1 MIRKMNLNDYEDVRT
16 LVKQIH
22 ELHLSNRPDIYNDGE
37 SFPKEYFEK
46 VLSDANNLN
55 YVYVEN
61 KKIVGALNASLQHT
75 NPLPIIKPRTYY
87 FIENLVVDKNHRRK
101 GIAKKLFSYL
111 TLKAKENNIDSIELN
126 VWAFNKDAI
135 KFYES
140 MGMNI
145 KNIRMEIKSK

>member
-1 MIRKMNLNDYEDVRT
+1 MIREMNLNDYEDVRI

-46 VLSDANNLN
+46 VLNDANNLN
-55 YVYVEN
+55 YVYIEN
-61 KKIVGALNASLQHT
+61 KKIVGVLIVAIQHT
-75 NPLPIIKPRTYY
+75 NPLPIIKPRTFY
-87 FIENLVVDKNHRRK
+87 FIENIVVDKNHRRK

-126 VWAFNKDAI
+126 VWSFNTEAI

-145 KNIRMEIKSK
+145 KNIRMETKSK

>member
-1 MIRKMNLNDYEDVRT
+1 MIREMNLNDYEDVRI

-61 KKIVGALNASLQHT
+61 KKIVGVLNATLQHT
-75 NPLPIIKPRTYY
+75 NPLPIIKARTYY

-101 GIAKKLFSYL
+101 GIAKKLFNYL

-126 VWAFNKDAI
+126 VWSFNTEAI

>member
-1 MIRKMNLNDYEDVRT
+1 MIREMNLNDYEDVRI

-61 KKIVGALNASLQHT
+61 KKIVGVLNATLQHT

-126 VWAFNKDAI
+126 VWSFNTEAI

-145 KNIRMEIKSK
+145 KNIRMETKSK

>member
-1 MIRKMNLNDYEDVRT
+1 MIREMNLNDYEDVRI

-55 YVYVEN
+55 YVYVES
-61 KKIVGALNASLQHT
+61 KKIVGVLNATLQHT

-87 FIENLVVDKNHRRK
+87 FIENIVVDKNHRRK

-126 VWAFNKDAI
+126 VWSFNTEAI

-145 KNIRMEIKSK
+145 KNIRMETKSK

>member
-1 MIRKMNLNDYEDVRT
+1 MIREMNLNDYEDVRI

-37 SFPKEYFEK
+37 SFPKEYFKK
-46 VLSDANNLN
+46 VLNDANNLN

-75 NPLPIIKPRTYY
+75 NPLPIIKPRTFY
-87 FIENLVVDKNHRRK
+87 FIENIVVDKNHRRK
-101 GIAKKLFSYL
+101 GIAKKLFHYL
-111 TLKAKENNIDSIELN
+111 TLKTKENNIDSIELN
-126 VWAFNKDAI
+126 VWSFNTEAI

>member
-1 MIRKMNLNDYEDVRT
+1 MIREMNLNDYEDVRI
-16 LVKQIH
+16 LVRQIH

-55 YVYVEN
+55 YVYIEN
-61 KKIVGALNASLQHT
+61 KKIVGVLNATLQHT

-126 VWAFNKDAI
+126 VWSFNTEAI

>member
-1 MIRKMNLNDYEDVRT
+1 MIREMNLNDYEDVKI
-16 LVKQIH
+16 LVRQIH

-37 SFPKEYFEK
+37 SFPKECFEK

-55 YVYVEN
+55 YVYVKS
-61 KKIVGALNASLQHT
+61 KKIVGVLNATLQHT

-101 GIAKKLFSYL
+101 GIAKKLFNYL

-126 VWAFNKDAI
+126 VWSFNTEAI

>member
-1 MIRKMNLNDYEDVRT
+1 MIREMNLNDYEDVRI

-55 YVYVEN
+55 YVYIEN
-61 KKIVGALNASLQHT
+61 KKIVGVLNATLQHT

-101 GIAKKLFSYL
+101 GIAKKLFSYF

-126 VWAFNKDAI
+126 VWSFNTEAI

>member
-1 MIRKMNLNDYEDVRT
+1 MIREMNLNDYEDVRI

-61 KKIVGALNASLQHT
+61 KKIVGVLNATLQHT

-87 FIENLVVDKNHRRK
+87 FIEDIVVDKNHRRK
-101 GIAKKLFSYL
+101 GIAKKLFHYL

>member
-1 MIRKMNLNDYEDVRT
+1 MIREMNLNDYEDVRI

-61 KKIVGALNASLQHT
+61 KKIVGVLNATLQHT

-101 GIAKKLFSYL
+101 GIAKKLFHYL

-126 VWAFNKDAI
+126 VWSFNTEAI

>member
-1 MIRKMNLNDYEDVRT
+1 MIREMNLNDYEDVRI

-37 SFPKEYFEK
+37 SFPKEYFKK
-46 VLSDANNLN
+46 VLNDANNLN

-75 NPLPIIKPRTYY
+75 NPLPIIKPRTFY
-87 FIENLVVDKNHRRK
+87 FIENIVVDKNHRRK
-101 GIAKKLFSYL
+101 GIAKKLFHYL

-126 VWAFNKDAI
+126 VWSFNTEAI

>member
-1 MIRKMNLNDYEDVRT
+1 MIREMNLNDYEDVKI
-16 LVKQIH
+16 LVRQIH

-37 SFPKEYFEK
+37 SFPKECFEK
-46 VLSDANNLN
+46 VLSDVNNLN

-61 KKIVGALNASLQHT
+61 KKIVGVLNATLQHT

-101 GIAKKLFSYL
+101 GIAKKLFNYL

-126 VWAFNKDAI
+126 VWSFNTEAI

-145 KNIRMEIKSK
+145 KNIIMEIKSK

>member
-1 MIRKMNLNDYEDVRT
+1 MIREMNLNDYEDVRI

-55 YVYVEN
+55 YVYIEN
-61 KKIVGALNASLQHT
+61 KKIVGVLIAAIQHT

-87 FIENLVVDKNHRRK
+87 FIENIVVDKNHRRK

-126 VWAFNKDAI
+126 VWSFNTEAI

-145 KNIRMEIKSK
+145 KNIRMETKSK

>member
-1 MIRKMNLNDYEDVRT
+1 MIREMNLNDYEDVKI
-16 LVKQIH
+16 LVRQIH
-22 ELHLSNRPDIYNDGE
+22 ELHLSNRSDIYNDGE
-37 SFPKEYFEK
+37 AFPKEYFEK
-46 VLSDANNLN
+46 VLNDANNLN
-55 YVYVEN
+55 YVYIEN
-61 KKIVGALNASLQHT
+61 KKIVGVLNASLQYT
-75 NPLPIIKPRTYY
+75 NSLPIIKPRTYY
-87 FIENLVVDKNHRRK
+87 FIENIVVDKNHRRK
-101 GIAKKLFSYL
+101 GIAKKLFHYL

>member
-1 MIRKMNLNDYEDVRT
+1 MIRKMNLNDYEDVRI

-61 KKIVGALNASLQHT
+61 KKIVGVLNATLQHT

>member
-1 MIRKMNLNDYEDVRT
+1 MIREMNLNDYEDVRI

-61 KKIVGALNASLQHT
+61 KKIVGVLIAAIQHT

-87 FIENLVVDKNHRRK
+87 FIENIVVDKNHRRK

-126 VWAFNKDAI
+126 VWSFNTEAI

-145 KNIRMEIKSK
+145 KNIRMETKSK

>member
-1 MIRKMNLNDYEDVRT
+1 MIREMNLNDYEDVRI
-16 LVKQIH
+16 LVRQIH

-55 YVYVEN
+55 YVYIEN
-61 KKIVGALNASLQHT
+61 KKIVGVLNATLQHT

-101 GIAKKLFSYL
+101 GIAKKLFNYL

-126 VWAFNKDAI
+126 VWSFNTEAI

>member
-1 MIRKMNLNDYEDVRT
+1 MIREMNLNDYEDVRI

-55 YVYVEN
+55 YVYVKS
-61 KKIVGALNASLQHT
+61 KKIVGVLNATLQHT

-87 FIENLVVDKNHRRK
+87 FIENIVVDKNHRRK

-126 VWAFNKDAI
+126 VWSFNTEAI

-145 KNIRMEIKSK
+145 KNIRMETKSK

>member
-1 MIRKMNLNDYEDVRT
+1 MIREMNLNDYEDVKI
-16 LVKQIH
+16 LVRQIH

-37 SFPKEYFEK
+37 SFPKECFEK
-46 VLSDANNLN
+46 VLSDVNNLN

-61 KKIVGALNASLQHT
+61 KKIVGVLNATLQHT
-75 NPLPIIKPRTYY
+75 NPLPIIKLRTFY
-87 FIENLVVDKNHRRK
+87 FIENIVVDKNHRRK
-101 GIAKKLFSYL
+101 GIAKKLFNYL

-126 VWAFNKDAI
+126 VWSFNTEAI

>member
-1 MIRKMNLNDYEDVRT
+1 MIREMNLNDYEDVKI
-16 LVKQIH
+16 LVRQIH

-37 SFPKEYFEK
+37 SFPKECFEK
-46 VLSDANNLN
+46 VLSDVNNLN

-61 KKIVGALNASLQHT
+61 KKIVGVLNATLQYT

-101 GIAKKLFSYL
+101 GIAKKLFNYL

-126 VWAFNKDAI
+126 VWSFNTEAI

>member
-1 MIRKMNLNDYEDVRT
+1 MIREMNLNDYEDVRI

-55 YVYVEN
+55 YVYIEN
-61 KKIVGALNASLQHT
+61 KKIVGVLNATLQHT

-126 VWAFNKDAI
+126 VWSFNTEAI

>member
-1 MIRKMNLNDYEDVRT
+1 MIREMNLNDYEDVRI
-16 LVKQIH
+16 LVRQIH

-37 SFPKEYFEK
+37 SFPKECFEK
-46 VLSDANNLN
+46 VLSDVNNLN

-61 KKIVGALNASLQHT
+61 KKIVGVLNATLQHT

-87 FIENLVVDKNHRRK
+87 FIENIVVDKNHRRK
-101 GIAKKLFSYL
+101 GIAKKLFHYL

>member
-1 MIRKMNLNDYEDVRT
+1 MIREMNLNDYEDVRI

-46 VLSDANNLN
+46 VLNDANNLN
-55 YVYVEN
+55 YVYIEN
-61 KKIVGALNASLQHT
+61 KKIVGVLNATLQHT

-87 FIENLVVDKNHRRK
+87 FIENIVVDKNHRRK

-126 VWAFNKDAI
+126 VWSFNTEAI

-145 KNIRMEIKSK
+145 KNIRMETKSK

>member
-1 MIRKMNLNDYEDVRT
+1 MIREMNLNDYEDVRI

-61 KKIVGALNASLQHT
+61 KKIVGVLNATLQHT
-75 NPLPIIKPRTYY
+75 NPLPIIKLRTFY
-87 FIENLVVDKNHRRK
+87 FIENIVVDKNHRRK
-101 GIAKKLFSYL
+101 GIAKKLFHYL

-126 VWAFNKDAI
+126 VWSFNTEAI

>member
-1 MIRKMNLNDYEDVRT
+1 MIREMNLNDYEDVRI

-46 VLSDANNLN
+46 VLNDANNLN
-55 YVYVEN
+55 YVYIEN
-61 KKIVGALNASLQHT
+61 KKIVGVLIATIQHT
-75 NPLPIIKPRTYY
+75 NPLPIIKPRTFY
-87 FIENLVVDKNHRRK
+87 FIENIVVDKNHRRK

-126 VWAFNKDAI
+126 VWSFNTEAI

-145 KNIRMEIKSK
+145 KNIRMETKSK

>member
-1 MIRKMNLNDYEDVRT
+1 MIREMNLNDYEDVRI
-16 LVKQIH
+16 LVRQIH

-55 YVYVEN
+55 YVYVKS
-61 KKIVGALNASLQHT
+61 KKIVGVLNATLQHT

-87 FIENLVVDKNHRRK
+87 FIENIVVDKNHRRK
-101 GIAKKLFSYL
+101 GIAKKLFHYL

>member
-1 MIRKMNLNDYEDVRT
+1 MIREMNLNDYEDVRI

-61 KKIVGALNASLQHT
+61 KKIVGVLNATLQHT

-101 GIAKKLFSYL
+101 GIAKKLFHYL

-135 KFYES
+135 KFYEY

>member
-1 MIRKMNLNDYEDVRT
+1 MIREMNLNDYEDVRI

-55 YVYVEN
+55 YVYIVN
-61 KKIVGALNASLQHT
+61 KKIVGVLNATLQHT

-101 GIAKKLFSYL
+101 GIAKKLFNYL

-126 VWAFNKDAI
+126 VWSFNTEAI

>member
-1 MIRKMNLNDYEDVRT
+1 MIREMNLNDYEDVRI

-37 SFPKEYFEK
+37 SFPKECFEK
-46 VLSDANNLN
+46 VLSDVNNLN

-61 KKIVGALNASLQHT
+61 KKIVGVLNATLQHT

-101 GIAKKLFSYL
+101 GIAKKLFNYL

-126 VWAFNKDAI
+126 VWSFNTEAI

>member
-1 MIRKMNLNDYEDVRT
+1 MIREMNLNDYEDVRI
-16 LVKQIH
+16 LVRQIH

-55 YVYVEN
+55 YVYVKS
-61 KKIVGALNASLQHT
+61 KKIVGVLNATLQHT

-101 GIAKKLFSYL
+101 GIAKKLFNYL

-126 VWAFNKDAI
+126 VWSFNTEAI

>member
-1 MIRKMNLNDYEDVRT
+1 MIREMNLNDYEDVRI

-61 KKIVGALNASLQHT
+61 KKIVGVLNATLQHT

-101 GIAKKLFSYL
+101 GIAKKLFHYL

-126 VWAFNKDAI
+126 VWSFNIEAI

-145 KNIRMEIKSK
+145 KNIRMETKSK

>member
-1 MIRKMNLNDYEDVRT
+1 MIREMNLNDYEDVRI

-61 KKIVGALNASLQHT
+61 KKIVGVLNATLQHT

-101 GIAKKLFSYL
+101 GIAKKLFHYL

-126 VWAFNKDAI
+126 VWSFNIEAI

>member
-1 MIRKMNLNDYEDVRT
+1 MIREMNLNDYEDVRI

-61 KKIVGALNASLQHT
+61 KKIVGVLIAAIQHT
-75 NPLPIIKPRTYY
+75 NPLPIIKPRAFY
-87 FIENLVVDKNHRRK
+87 FIENIVVDKNHRRK

-126 VWAFNKDAI
+126 VWAFNRDAI

-145 KNIRMEIKSK
+145 KNIRMETKSK

>member
-1 MIRKMNLNDYEDVRT
+1 MIREMNLNDYEDVRI

-55 YVYVEN
+55 YVYVKS
-61 KKIVGALNASLQHT
+61 KKIVGVLNATLQHT

-87 FIENLVVDKNHRRK
+87 FIENIVVDKNHRRK
-101 GIAKKLFSYL
+101 GIAKKLFHYL